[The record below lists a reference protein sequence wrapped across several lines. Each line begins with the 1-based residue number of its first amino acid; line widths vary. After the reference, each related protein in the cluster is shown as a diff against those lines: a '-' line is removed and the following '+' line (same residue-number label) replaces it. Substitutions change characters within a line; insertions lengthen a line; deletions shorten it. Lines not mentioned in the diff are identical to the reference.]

1 MECNCLLSDIYSQK
15 ESSNVI
21 LLSNFKI
28 LLEEKNGLESNNW
41 SLKLIICSASIL
53 KKILIFSALTIQ
65 E

>member
-28 LLEEKNGLESNNW
+28 LLEEKNGLESNNNTGV
-41 SLKLIICSASIL
+41 A
-53 KKILIFSALTIQ
+53 
-65 E
+65 